1 MKSVKTCLMMS
12 FVILLSGCD
21 PGGLMNSTS
30 RPDHTN
36 VESVLTNARYKLS
49 YDQKTWSFSTQ
60 WPSSMV
66 GTLGKEGSTD
76 QLLLD
81 SYENVREIVAF
92 DDKGLMTS
100 TRSWLEGNADQT
112 LPDDLYNKV
121 KDIMP
126 THGDGHDPVVRSVL
140 SGNTMRY
147 YSRSGKLVSETQVDA
162 RAFQIDPT
170 LLDSLANM
178 QQNTNNVQSR
188 VARYLASLQSSGM
201 NLRTINDRYV
211 EFTQNAQNDPEVV
224 KVRNV
229 LDVKTGDIV
238 RSADLRMDGKVL
250 SETLFRFVAVKGQ
263 SVMQHSRTTHYGE
276 RNGQWVM
283 THRTVTDR
291 QNIDI
296 SIK

>member
-1 MKSVKTCLMMS
+1 MKPVKTCLMMT
-12 FVILLSGCD
+12 FIILLSGCD

-49 YDQKTWSFSTQ
+49 YDQKTWSFSAQ

-66 GTLGKEGSTD
+66 GTLGKEGSSD

-81 SYENVREIVAF
+81 SYENVREIYAF
-92 DDKGLMTS
+92 DDQGWMTS
-100 TRSWLEGNADQT
+100 TRSWLEGNADQNI
-112 LPDDLYNKV
+112 PNELYEKV

-147 YSRSGKLVSETQVDA
+147 FKRSGKLASETQVDA
-162 RAFQIDPT
+162 RAFKIDPT
-170 LLDSLANM
+170 LLDSLASLN
-178 QQNTNNVQSR
+178 QNASNVQSR
-188 VARYLASLQSSGM
+188 IAGFIANKQSSSF

-211 EFTQNAQNDPEVV
+211 EFTQPANHDPEVNR
-224 KVRNV
+224 VRKV
-229 LDVKTGDIV
+229 LDLKTGNVV
-238 RSADLRMDGKVL
+238 RSADLRMDGNVV
-250 SETLFRFVAVKGQ
+250 SETMFRFVEVKGH
-263 SVMQHSRTTHYGE
+263 SVMQHSRTTYYGE

-283 THRTVTDR
+283 TSRTVTDR
-291 QNIDI
+291 ENIDI